1 MDVDV
6 YSLPVCSEVIQRSRR
21 CKVNLVEDQEEIV
34 KALKSKFVIA
44 WVGSRAPNKEHRL
57 GQHDSDQLGGRV
69 NDFLADKQIPI
80 LPPS

>member
-1 MDVDV
+1 MTGW
-6 YSLPVCSEVIQRSRR
+6 I
-21 CKVNLVEDQEEIV
+21 EDQEEAV

-44 WVGSRAPNKEHRL
+44 WVGSRTPNKEHRL
-57 GQHDSDQLGGRV
+57 GQHDSDQLGGHV